1 MKITDVEAV
10 LLKTP
15 LDAELRPTWNP
26 GVVQRHLYTTLV
38 RVHTDAGIT
47 GIGAGPATG
56 FEGVVG
62 VYTFIRQSLIGQ
74 DPFAT
79 ERLIKLIRSAAVR
92 IGWAWMVEMAL
103 WDVIG
108 KAAGL
113 PVYKLW
119 GGYADRIP
127 AYASLAEVRPPQ
139 ETVEVAG
146 RMYEAGFRA
155 MKLRFRSPRLKD
167 DLAVVEA
174 VRLAMGDKMALMVD
188 ANQAEVMPGSGEYH
202 VWDYF
207 TAQKAAQALSDLDV
221 LWLEEPLP
229 RYDLDN
235 LARLTAGSALPIA
248 GGELNRGLHEFKLMV
263 ERGCYDILQG
273 DASFSEGMFQIRKAA
288 AVAEAFG
295 RRFIPHTWS
304 NGIGMRANL
313 QIIAS
318 LPNAGWVEFPY
329 DPPAWTVEARDRM
342 LKDPLRLD
350 PDGQITVPQ
359 KPGLGFD
366 LDEEVVDRYS
376 LRIEIPEV

>member
-1 MKITDVEAV
+1 M
-10 LLKTP
+10 
-15 LDAELRPTWNP
+15 
-26 GVVQRHLYTTLV
+26 
-38 RVHTDAGIT
+38 
-47 GIGAGPATG
+47 
-56 FEGVVG
+56 
-62 VYTFIRQSLIGQ
+62 
-74 DPFAT
+74 
-79 ERLIKLIRSAAVR
+79 
-92 IGWAWMVEMAL
+92 
-103 WDVIG
+103 
-108 KAAGL
+108 
-113 PVYKLW
+113 
-119 GGYADRIP
+119 
-127 AYASLAEVRPPQ
+127 
-139 ETVEVAG
+139 
-146 RMYEAGFRA
+146 
-155 MKLRFRSPRLKD
+155 
-167 DLAVVEA
+167 
-174 VRLAMGDKMALMVD
+174 
-188 ANQAEVMPGSGEYH
+188 
-202 VWDYF
+202 
-207 TAQKAAQALSDLDV
+207 
-221 LWLEEPLP
+221 EEPLP

-235 LARLTAGSALPIA
+235 LARLTAGSPLPIA

-359 KPGLGFD
+359 KPGLGFE